1 MAANIALLTAGL
13 FLGRM
18 TKKQKSVTI
27 DNSTRAAQAV
37 IPTSPDNT
45 MQLNAPP
52 PIEMTEN
59 AAYGIAP
66 VKTHGQEDEAE
77 REESS
82 LYCEVKNM
90 P

>member
-1 MAANIALLTAGL
+1 MLTAGL
-13 FLGRM
+13 FLGRL
-18 TKKQKSVTI
+18 TKKQKSITVE
-27 DNSTRAAQAV
+27 NSTRPVQAV
-37 IPTSPDNT
+37 TSTSPDVR
-45 MQLNAPP
+45 MQVTAHAPP
-52 PIEMTEN
+52 QIEMTEN